1 MQTVDIPLL
10 SLSLSLEKKMDLR
23 KSFTKNKNTIDNGP
37 RWPLNAHAHEVN
49 ISLHLSRFIFVI
61 YIRGREVPYSKH

>member
-1 MQTVDIPLL
+1 
-10 SLSLSLEKKMDLR
+10 MDLR

-49 ISLHLSRFIFVI
+49 ISPHLSRFIFVI